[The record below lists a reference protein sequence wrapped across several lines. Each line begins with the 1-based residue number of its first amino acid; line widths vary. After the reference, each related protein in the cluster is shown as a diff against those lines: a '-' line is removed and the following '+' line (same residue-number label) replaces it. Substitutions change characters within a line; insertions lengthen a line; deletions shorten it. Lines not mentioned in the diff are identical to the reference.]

1 MSNKILLVDDD
12 KDILEILSYNLR
24 KEGFEVEKAT
34 DGISALK
41 KAKKFIPDLI
51 ILDVMMPNMDGM
63 ETCEKLREITD
74 LNDVIITFFTARS
87 EDYSQIAGL
96 DAGADDYISKP
107 IRPKVLVSKVK
118 SLLRRSTRPTNN
130 KNNLIF
136 RDITIDKLKYKV
148 SKAEK
153 EVKFTK
159 KEFELLALLFSD
171 PGKLF
176 TREEIMRLVWGD
188 DAYVGDR
195 TIDVHIR
202 KLRQKL
208 GDDLIFTI
216 KGIGYRLNE

>member
-1 MSNKILLVDDD
+1 MRNKILLVDDD
-12 KDILEILSYNLR
+12 KDILEILCYNLR

-118 SLLRRSTRPTNN
+118 SLLRRTRTTNN

-148 SKAEK
+148 SKAKE

-202 KLRQKL
+202 KLRKKL
-208 GDDLIFTI
+208 GDDLISTI
-216 KGIGYRLNE
+216 KGIGYQLNE

>member
-34 DGISALK
+34 DGFSALK
-41 KAKKFIPDLI
+41 KAKKFVPDLI

-63 ETCEKLREITD
+63 ETCEKLREITE
-74 LNDVIITFFTARS
+74 LNEVIITFLTARS

-96 DAGADDYISKP
+96 DSGADDYISKP

-118 SLLRRSTRPTNN
+118 SLLRRRTKKTNN

-148 SKAEK
+148 SKGKE

-176 TREEIMRLVWGD
+176 TREEIMRLLWMDG
-188 DAYVGDR
+188 AYVGDR

-208 GDDLIFTI
+208 GDDLISTI
-216 KGIGYRLNE
+216 KGMGYKLKE

>member
-1 MSNKILLVDDD
+1 MRNKILLVDDD
-12 KDILEILSYNLR
+12 KDILEILCYNLR

-118 SLLRRSTRPTNN
+118 SLLRRTRTTNN

-148 SKAEK
+148 SKAKE

-159 KEFELLALLFSD
+159 KEFELLALLFSE

-202 KLRQKL
+202 KLRKKL
-208 GDDLIFTI
+208 GDDLISTI
-216 KGIGYRLNE
+216 KGIGYQLNE